1 VRGPARFVVGQARLA
16 DLAALAELQAAAE
29 DAERVFSPDLGTRQ
43 PDRRHARRCFKRTI
57 HNAEQRTFV
66 ARAGGRLVGM
76 LGVDLRRL
84 NYRHYVVR
92 RYAYVHSLFVEPA
105 YRGAG
110 LARRLVRH
118 GLQWARRRGARQAR
132 LEMASANRVARRLY
146 ESFGFAPRET
156 MFTLDLDRG
165 R

>member
-1 VRGPARFVVGQARLA
+1 VWRPIRIIVGAARLR

-29 DAERVFSPDLGTRQ
+29 AAERVFSPDLGTRQ

-57 HNAEQRTFV
+57 HNSVQRTFV
-66 ARAGGRLVGM
+66 ARAGGRVVGM
-76 LGVDLRRL
+76 IGVDLRRL

-92 RYAYVHSLFVEPA
+92 RFAYVHSLFVEPA
-105 YRGAG
+105 FRGAG
-110 LARRLVRH
+110 IARRLVRH
-118 GLQWARRRGARQAR
+118 GLNWARRCGAQQAR
-132 LEMASANRVARRLY
+132 LEMACGNRGARRLY

>member
-1 VRGPARFVVGQARLA
+1 VRRTARFVVGQARLA

-29 DAERVFSPDLGTRQ
+29 AAERVFSPDLGTRQ

-66 ARAGGRLVGM
+66 ARRLV
-76 LGVDLRRL
+76 
-84 NYRHYVVR
+84 
-92 RYAYVHSLFVEPA
+92 SQ
-105 YRGAG
+105 
-110 LARRLVRH
+110 

-132 LEMASANRVARRLY
+132 LEMASANRAARRLY